1 MSFTSAAKFCVY
13 DSWDLTRPKVSPR
26 SRLYHL
32 KPIGIGTARTES
44 CTSYVAR
51 LAKEHCVSA
60 HLLIS
65 RELVPASNKPN
76 SLRAKSTFV
85 RSGNY
90 RRVMKSLN
98 GRGHTARDWVEII
111 ERLTLQRGLRLLT
124 MLTWR
129 NVLTDQ
135 SLLRP
140 VRAWCPQCLEEQ
152 SELGGVVYEHLLW

>member
-1 MSFTSAAKFCVY
+1 MSFTSAAKFCIY

-44 CTSYVAR
+44 CTSYVTR

-65 RELVPASNKPN
+65 HELVAASKKPN
-76 SLRAKSTFV
+76 LLRAESTFV

-90 RRVMKSLN
+90 RRTMKSLN
-98 GRGHTARDWVEII
+98 GRGCTARDWVEII
-111 ERLTLQRGLRLLT
+111 ERLTLQRGLRFLT
-124 MLTWR
+124 MLTWC

-140 VRAWCPQCLEEQ
+140 VR
-152 SELGGVVYEHLLW
+152 